1 MADVKLLASQRL
13 TDNPDG
19 GGLMTS
25 TEIVDGVVNNLWPDI
40 SRVDRAYGVVN
51 LRKLYAKA
59 DTADTAIYSGLHM
72 IVLFPPQDPRVTVTM
87 FTTNNWADERS
98 DAQSA
103 VERYLDESVT
113 MRLIPFDRQLAGQ
126 RTILGFQRPE
136 LDLPEI
142 GQVYVISALPN
153 ETVMQF
159 VRVSNLDHSVQTFT
173 DPTSGV
179 DFKAR
184 VITLT
189 LTEPLTTTFQGSQ
202 PTRFFIAAPNTSQMR
217 RTIVSDAVN
226 YHTVHAL
233 AADAAIGDQTI
244 KLGTIFTQ
252 LVPASTS
259 ESALIGLPPGG
270 ARAIISSGPSVDVS
284 IDSAGLLWQTP
295 GEVSYLPCAIVPG
308 SARLYKTTSSTSL
321 FDDGAG
327 NLRVN
332 SITGA
337 VYAALE
343 YDSGKITLASTLP
356 ADFTGVGWHA
366 VFTPAVAQSK
376 AAQTFQQRV
385 TTSTRGY
392 VYIATLHPAPTPGS
406 LQVSFRSLGRWYTLT
421 DDGTGALTGDVG
433 IGGGSINFA
442 SAVAS
447 VSLGA
452 LPDIGSSII
461 WSWGGS
467 SEYEI
472 KTGDLTIGNP
482 VITSTLTGNNAKPST
497 ITATWTSGG
506 ITKTATDNG
515 SGSFTGDATG
525 HVVYGNGAF
534 TLKPTLLPDPTTTF
548 NFSYQN
554 SAIRTELFNPT
565 KSGSTIT
572 VTVAHGPI
580 RPKSILI
587 TYQQTG
593 TYQNFSYTT
602 TQQLADDGSGNLVD
616 ALGDIKA
623 GAVVNYTTGAITF
636 NPDFTVVTPTIDY
649 DSFENGV
656 PARTAD
662 PSAGYFAS
670 IARFGLWPTGLETAT
685 TPIGFINGTNV
696 TVQYK
701 EDSATDGAQT
711 FSLAAPPLNVDLTPT
726 ISSSIVPGGMMFT
739 LGGRTYVERSG
750 SLYYGIDPV
759 TNAGSLGGSVDFS
772 SGIATITNWVGGAS
786 STLSLLALLTQIQP
800 LPIIVVTG
808 RTPGSP
814 LRPASFYLQANKVDG
829 TLISAT
835 ADVNGNIATSN
846 MHGYVDVTTGVFS
859 IAFGQYVLD
868 STLTPTQKAQP
879 WYNPTAV
886 DADGYYL
893 VPDPVAQNS
902 ITYNAV
908 VQVSLP
914 LDSTILGIDP
924 VRLPLDG
931 RVQAVRNGYMLILHD
946 TQVSTMP
953 GGLTAG
959 QVVTLPRDALE
970 KVEVRDQTGT
980 LVTGQVAGGATVAG
994 AKYTADLVA
1003 GTITMSTP
1011 LDLST
1016 YTQPLVATHRIVDA
1030 SVVTDV
1036 QITGQVTVAE
1046 ALTRGYTAS
1055 NSLASTALIAPVVG
1069 GSVQANYN
1077 HLFSQQ
1083 TWNSSAPNWTDA
1095 IVGSPTTAAYNDLT
1109 YPIQVLNRDAITEK
1123 WALVF
1128 TSSTVF
1134 NIVAQDLGVIGTG
1147 NTSTTVQPINP
1158 ATGQPYFM
1166 MDWHGFGTGWATGN
1180 AIRFDTIGAGMPAW
1194 LARTVRSGPA
1204 TYTDDRSVI
1213 EPRWDKS

>member
-40 SRVDRAYGVVN
+40 SRVDRAFGVVN

-142 GQVYVISALPN
+142 GQVYVITALPN

-159 VRVSNLDHSVQTFT
+159 VRVSNIDHSVQTFT
-173 DPTSGV
+173 DPSTGV

-189 LTEPLTTTFQGSQ
+189 LTEPLTTTFQGSE
-202 PTRFFIAAPNTSQMR
+202 PTKYFVAAPNTSQMR
-217 RTIVSDAVN
+217 KTIVSDAVN

-233 AADAAIGDQTI
+233 SDDASIGDQTI

-252 LVPASTS
+252 LVPSSTS
-259 ESALIGLPPGG
+259 EAPLIGLSPSGVAAP
-270 ARAIISSGPSVDVS
+270 ITSGPQIVGAQAYFTWPASNSTIYLPTQITPGSLHLYQASGGFSPYYD
-284 IDSAGLLWQTP
+284 DSAGNIRL
-295 GEVSYLPCAIVPG
+295 G
-308 SARLYKTTSSTSL
+308 S
-321 FDDGAG
+321 
-327 NLRVN
+327 
-332 SITGA
+332 SIGPIGGSVDYSA
-337 VYAALE
+337 
-343 YDSGKITLASTLP
+343 GKITFGTVTGSGGGALLA
-356 ADFTGVGWHA
+356 DY
-366 VFTPAVAQSK
+366 TPAAYVSKQAQS
-376 AAQTFQQRV
+376 FQQRV
-385 TTSTRGY
+385 TASTRGY
-392 VYIATLHPAPTPGS
+392 VYVSTLHPPPVPGALS
-406 LQVSFRSLGRWYTLT
+406 VSYRALGRWYTLT
-421 DDGTGALTGDVG
+421 DDGTGALTGDSG
-433 IGGGSINFA
+433 TGSGSINFS
-442 SAVAS
+442 SAVGS

-467 SEYEI
+467 SEYQI
-472 KTGDLTIGNP
+472 KTSDITIGNP
-482 VITSTLTGNNAKPST
+482 VISGALTGNNAKPST
-497 ITATWTSGG
+497 VSVTWTAGG
-506 ITKTATDNG
+506 VTKTATDNG
-515 SGSFTGDATG
+515 SGTFTGDATG
-525 HVVYGNGAF
+525 HIVYGNGTF
-534 TLKPTLLPDPTTTF
+534 SLKPTLLPDPTTTF

-572 VTVAHGPI
+572 MMVAHGPI

-593 TYQNFSYTT
+593 TYQNFTYTT

-616 ALGDIKA
+616 ALGNIKA

-636 NPDFTVVTPTIDY
+636 NPDFTVVTPVLDY
-649 DSFENGV
+649 DSFDNGV
-656 PARTAD
+656 PARVAD

-670 IARFGLWPTGLETAT
+670 IARFGLWPTGLESVT
-685 TPIGFINGTNV
+685 TPIGFNNGTNV

-711 FSLAAPPLNVDLTPT
+711 YSLAAPPLAVDLTPNVST
-726 ISSSIVPGGMMFT
+726 PVVPGGVMFT
-739 LGGRTYVERSG
+739 LGGRTYVERAG
-750 SLYYGIDPV
+750 SLYYGVDPT
-759 TNAGSLGGSVDFS
+759 TNAGSLGGSLDFT
-772 SGIATITNWVGGAS
+772 SGIATITSWVGGAS
-786 STLSLLALLTQIQP
+786 STLSLKALLTQVQS
-800 LPIIVVTG
+800 LPITVVTG

-814 LRPASFYLQANKVDG
+814 LRPASFYIQANKIDG

-835 ADVNGNIATSN
+835 ADTNGNISTSN

-868 STLTPTQKAQP
+868 SSLTSDQKAQP
-879 WYNPTAV
+879 WYSASAV

-893 VPDPVAQNS
+893 VPDPVAPNS
-902 ITYNAV
+902 VTYNAV

-931 RVQAVRNGYMLILHD
+931 RVQAVRPGYMGILHD
-946 TQVSTMP
+946 TQVTSMP

-959 QVVTLPRDALE
+959 QVVTLPRALLAQ
-970 KVEVRDQTGT
+970 VEVRDQTGA
-980 LVTGQVAGGATVAG
+980 LVAGQIAGGATVVG
-994 AKYTADLVA
+994 AKYTADLTA
-1003 GTITMSTP
+1003 GTIMMSTP
-1011 LDLST
+1011 LDLT
-1016 YTQPLVATHRIVDA
+1016 GFTQPLVATHRIEDA
-1030 SVVTDV
+1030 SVITDA
-1036 QITGQVTVAE
+1036 QITGQITFAE
-1046 ALTRGYTAS
+1046 TLTHAYTSS
-1055 NSLASTALIAPVVG
+1055 NSLFSTALIAPVVG
-1069 GSVQANYN
+1069 GSVQAAYN

-1109 YPIQVLNRDAITEK
+1109 YPLQVLNRDAITEK

-1128 TSSTVF
+1128 TSSTAF

-1147 NTSTTVQPINP
+1147 NTSTTVQPTNP
-1158 ATGQPYFM
+1158 ATGNPYFV
-1166 MDWHGFGTGWATGN
+1166 MDWHGFGSGWATGN
-1180 AIRFDTIGAGMPAW
+1180 AIRFDTVGAGMPAW